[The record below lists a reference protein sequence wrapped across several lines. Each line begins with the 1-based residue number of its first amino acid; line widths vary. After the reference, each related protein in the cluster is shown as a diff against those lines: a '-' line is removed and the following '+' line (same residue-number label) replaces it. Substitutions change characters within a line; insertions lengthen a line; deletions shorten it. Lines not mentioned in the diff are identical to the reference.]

1 MEYKVRQLLKN
12 KMVPALLCIA
22 LGILIVIARRAAVD
36 FLVKC
41 IGGLVIAAAV
51 GFVAVYMTRPDKD
64 AGNLP
69 MVLAI
74 AGVTALTGILLITF
88 AENIVDIF
96 PVIMGLYLIM
106 NGLSHLTAAYVS
118 TANRVTAAVLG
129 VLVIVLGVLI
139 VFRPGFLVNMIM
151 VFIGGSFI
159 VNGLSD
165 LLLLRQVRNEL
176 Q

>member
-106 NGLSHLTAAYVS
+106 NGLSHLTAACVS

-165 LLLLRQVRNEL
+165 LLLLRQVRNEP